1 MLVLIA
7 GITGMCGQ
15 PLAQAAL
22 AKGHRVRGLGRNPD
36 KLALDL
42 SARLEG
48 FAKMKDIYDI
58 AALDRAVQGA
68 DAVICAYNPS
78 PELIVEGQILL
89 LRAAERAGVKI
100 FHAASWNMDWTR
112 NRLGDHETYDCY
124 IAFCNH
130 ARISSPINPLYAFT
144 GTILEWELQQTYRP
158 KTLDGPGRIARYF
171 GTGRGRLPW
180 TSADDLAAYTIEA
193 ISSPTSSDGG
203 FYRVHSFRAS
213 VLELADAYEK
223 VRGGGV
229 EIKRACLGSAEE
241 LEAMLRR
248 ARKEVPPYRHAE
260 YVGLAY
266 AKYML
271 DGIVQD
277 AIALDHA

>member
-1 MLVLIA
+1 
-7 GITGMCGQ
+7 MCGQ

-89 LRAAERAGVKI
+89 LRAAERAGVKVSVVRAYVRGVEKQYALNWGLVGLISGNVQI

-112 NRLGDHETYDCY
+112 NRIGDHETYDCY
-124 IAFCNH
+124 IAFCN
-130 ARISSPINPLYAFT
+130 REYP
-144 GTILEWELQQTYRP
+144 
-158 KTLDGPGRIARYF
+158 
-171 GTGRGRLPW
+171 
-180 TSADDLAAYTIEA
+180 LAAC
-193 ISSPTSSDGG
+193 SRFSLHG
-203 FYRVHSFRAS
+203 
-213 VLELADAYEK
+213 
-223 VRGGGV
+223 
-229 EIKRACLGSAEE
+229 
-241 LEAMLRR
+241 
-248 ARKEVPPYRHAE
+248 
-260 YVGLAY
+260 
-266 AKYML
+266 
-271 DGIVQD
+271 
-277 AIALDHA
+277 